1 MLALPLT
8 WPCSLID
15 YLHFITCLGSRRQR
29 MMGPSLRG
37 SSCQVRAMPIT
48 LSYGHTLLKVH
59 SGKYGRKVI
68 GRDDNP
74 PLCQCCSCVRPRAR
88 VCVCV
93 LWPLTFPE
101 VPREAL
107 CYLDSDSESA
117 LSCNENRNRALVL
130 NRGHGDDSPNSFLS
144 QRENTLKERYAI
156 DNMYS
161 YNL

>member
-1 MLALPLT
+1 MTQLMARVGFERSEVACARSAAT
-8 WPCSLID
+8 WPCSLTD
-15 YLHFITCLGSRRQR
+15 YLHFITCRRQR
-29 MMGPSLRG
+29 MIGPSLRG

-74 PLCQCCSCVRPRAR
+74 PLCQCCSCVC

-101 VPREAL
+101 VPCEAF
-107 CYLDSDSESA
+107 CYLDTDSESA

-130 NRGHGDDSPNSFLS
+130 NRRHGDDSPFISKPE
-144 QRENTLKERYAI
+144 RENT
-156 DNMYS
+156 
-161 YNL
+161 